1 MPDLKLLLGTARRP
15 FLVLTPACIAL
26 GWACAAPS
34 LAPFPWGQALWV
46 LLGALSA
53 HVSVNAFNE
62 YLDFDS
68 QLDFHTQKTPFS
80 GGSGTLPAHP
90 HLAGATRALAFGS
103 LLLCIAI
110 GVHFMGQQ
118 GMALLPLG
126 LGGVVLVVAYTRWI
140 TRSPLLCLLAP
151 GLGFGPLM
159 VVGTAV
165 ALTGHYSS
173 TALAASL
180 VPFFLVNNL
189 LLLNQFPDV
198 AADRQAGRRHLL
210 VQKGPRVAS
219 RYFAA
224 MHGAAYASLALGVA
238 AGLLPT
244 GALLGLLGLGLAIP
258 ATRTTLRQHHDV
270 AALLPAMGQNV
281 GANLLTP
288 ALMATGMVV
297 QRLFL

>member
-1 MPDLKLLLGTARRP
+1 MPNLKLLLGTARLP

-26 GWACAAPS
+26 GWACAARANS
-34 LAPFPWGQALWV
+34 PFPWGDALLV
-46 LLGALSA
+46 LLGALCA
-53 HVSVNAFNE
+53 HISVNAFNE

-68 QLDFHTQKTPFS
+68 QLDFHTAKTPFS

-90 HLAGATRALAFGS
+90 HLASATRALALGS
-103 LLLCIAI
+103 LFVCMAI
-110 GVHFMGQQ
+110 GVYFMARQ
-118 GMALLPLG
+118 GLALLPLG
-126 LGGVVLVVAYTRWI
+126 LCGVVLVVAYTRWI
-140 TRSPLLCLLAP
+140 TRSPTLCLITP

-165 ALTGHYSS
+165 ALTGQY
-173 TALAASL
+173 TPMALAASL

-210 VQKGPRVAS
+210 VQQGPKVAS

-224 MHGAAYASLALGVA
+224 MHIAAYASLLLDVAL
-238 AGLLPT
+238 GLLPT
-244 GALLGLLGLGLAIP
+244 GALLGLLGLALAIP
-258 ATRTTLRQHHDV
+258 ATLTTLRKYEDV
-270 AALLPAMGQNV
+270 PALLPAMGQNV

-288 ALMATGMVV
+288 ALMAAGMVL
-297 QRLFL
+297 QRLYF

>member
-1 MPDLKLLLGTARRP
+1 MPDIKLLLGTARLP
-15 FLVLTPACIAL
+15 FLVLTPACIVL

-34 LAPFPWGQALWV
+34 VSPFPWGAALLV

-68 QLDFHTQKTPFS
+68 QLDFHTEKTPFS

-90 HLAGATRALAFGS
+90 HLAAATRVLAFGS

-110 GVHFMGQQ
+110 GVYFMTRQ
-118 GMALLPLG
+118 GIALLPLG
-126 LGGVVLVVAYTRWI
+126 LAGVVLVVAYTRWI
-140 TRSPLLCLLAP
+140 TRSSLLCLLAP

-159 VVGTAV
+159 VVGTSV
-165 ALTGHYSS
+165 ALTGQYSP
-173 TALAASL
+173 TALVASL

-210 VQKGPRVAS
+210 VQHGPLVAS

-224 MHGAAYASLALGVA
+224 MHLAAYASLALGVA
-238 AGLLPT
+238 TGALPT
-244 GALLGLLGLGLAIP
+244 GALLGLLGLALAIP
-258 ATRTTLRQHHDV
+258 ATWTTLRQHHDV

-297 QRLFL
+297 QRLFF